1 MSSELSAYLNFL
13 RFSAALA
20 VLLGHMEQDGLYMSW
35 LPLSWFSHEAV
46 IVFFVMSG
54 FIIYSTTVN
63 SGRNSID
70 YVIARA
76 SRIYSVVFPAVLFS
90 IVCAI
95 LFIQNTGRVGN
106 FPSNITSPSIIDT
119 VSSLLFLNQSWQN
132 PAKLTMNGPFWSLCY
147 EVWYYVIFGLWLFA
161 PRAYRW
167 PAAIIAAMIAGP
179 AVIALFPIWLAG
191 VWLAKNH
198 KRFDASAF
206 SQIATLSFV
215 ASCAVIVAINILG
228 VDLIVKDFLHQRV
241 PGFWRLEYS
250 QRLVTDIMVALAV
263 LINIVAF
270 YNLPPIFR
278 NFFGRNKDV
287 FGYLA
292 GFSFT
297 LYLFHRPM
305 TIMLGFYYPNTG
317 QSVVYSLLATAG
329 LLLAGLMIS
338 YVTERQLG
346 KYRKILINCGHYI
359 NIYILKNSDIR

>member
-1 MSSELSAYLNFL
+1 MSGELSAYLNFL

-35 LPLSWFSHEAV
+35 LPLSRFSHEAV

-63 SGRNSID
+63 SGRSSID

-76 SRIYSVVFPAVLFS
+76 SRIYSVVFPSVLFS

-95 LFIQNTGRVGN
+95 FFIKDAGQVGS
-106 FPSNITSPSIIDT
+106 FPSNISLPSITDT

-132 PAKLTMNGPFWSLCY
+132 PAKLTMNPPFWSLCY

-167 PAAIIAAMIAGP
+167 PVAIIAAVIAGP

-191 VWLAKNH
+191 AWLVENH
-198 KRFDASAF
+198 ERFNASAF
-206 SQIATLSFV
+206 GHLATLSFV
-215 ASCAVIVAINILG
+215 ASCAVIVGINILG
-228 VDLIVKDFLHQRV
+228 VDLVVKDFLHHRV

-250 QRLVTDIMVALAV
+250 QRLVTDFIVTLAV
-263 LINIVAF
+263 LLNIVAF
-270 YNLPPIFR
+270 YNLPPMFR
-278 NFFGRNKDV
+278 VFFGRNKDL

-292 GFSFT
+292 GFSFS

-305 TIMLGFYYPNTG
+305 TLMLGFYFPNTG
-317 QSVVYSLLATAG
+317 QSVVYSLLLMAG
-329 LLLAGLMIS
+329 LLLACLVIS
-338 YVTERQLG
+338 YVTERQLNQ
-346 KYRKILINCGHYI
+346 YRKIFINCAYCVNMYI
-359 NIYILKNSDIR
+359 KKL